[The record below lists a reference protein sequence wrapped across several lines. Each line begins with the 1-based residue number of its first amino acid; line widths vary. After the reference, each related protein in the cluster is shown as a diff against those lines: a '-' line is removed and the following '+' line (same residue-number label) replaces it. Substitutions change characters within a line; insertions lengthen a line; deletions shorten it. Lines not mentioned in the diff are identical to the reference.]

1 MSSHPLPGP
10 DQTSPGFHHEAL
22 LYRSEAELLGGLL
35 PFITAGLDEGDAV
48 MAVVAPAMIR
58 LLVAELGE
66 ASERV
71 EFVDVVDLGLNPARM
86 MPPWLRF
93 LDRNAGS
100 GRSTRGIGGLVMTD
114 RRPVEVVETQFQEA
128 LLNVAV
134 DPRTPF
140 RLLCPYDVRQL
151 TPGLLEDVSRSHM
164 VLVEAER
171 RRPSAGYAGRAQA
184 ELIFGTDLPQLLG
197 RPDQLYFNR
206 AGLQRII
213 PFVAA
218 RAHFAGVAEEQAGA
232 LAVAVHQ
239 LALSSLSR
247 GAAGGVVR
255 VWLQH
260 QSFVCEVHDH
270 TRTEDPLL
278 GRQQSSTGDRSGV
291 WFANQ
296 VCDLVQL
303 RSNRSGTT
311 VRLHH
316 WT

>member
-1 MSSHPLPGP
+1 MSP
-10 DQTSPGFHHEAL
+10 DPSGRDQHQPGFRHEAL
-22 LYRSEAELLGGLL
+22 LYRSEAEFLDGTL
-35 PFITAGLDEGDAV
+35 PFITTGLDEGDAV
-48 MAVVAPAMIR
+48 LVVVAPAMIR
-58 LLVAELGE
+58 LLVTELGE
-66 ASERV
+66 ARDRV
-71 EFVDVVDLGLNPARM
+71 EFVDVVALGRNPARM

-93 LDRNAGS
+93 LDRNARA
-100 GRSTRGIGGLVMTD
+100 GRSTRGIGGLVMAD

-134 DPRTPF
+134 DPQTPF
-140 RLLCPYDVRQL
+140 WLLCPYDVRQL
-151 TPGLLEDVSRSHM
+151 TPAVVEDVWRNHA
-164 VLVEAER
+164 VVVEADHREQ
-171 RRPSAGYAGRAQA
+171 SASYAGAAQA
-184 ELIFGTDLPQLLG
+184 DLIFGAELPQLLG
-197 RPDQLYFNR
+197 KPDQLYFNR

-213 PFVAA
+213 PFVTA
-218 RAHFAGVAEEQAGA
+218 RAHFAGVAEDQAGA

-247 GAAGGVVR
+247 GAAGGVVS
-255 VWLQH
+255 VWVQH

-270 TRTEDPLL
+270 IQIDDPLV
-278 GRQQSSTGDRSGV
+278 GRQQSSRRDRSGV

-316 WT
+316 LT